1 MSDVIYGD
9 FEWDEGKE
17 RDHLRT
23 HGISFTE
30 ATTVFGDPFGVINRS
45 RKHALGETR
54 YVIIGMSNRNHLLL
68 VAYTVRGRTRIIS
81 ARKVEPRERRAYEEK
96 AEGKF

>member
-17 RDHLRT
+17 RDNLRT

-45 RKHALGETR
+45 
-54 YVIIGMSNRNHLLL
+54 
-68 VAYTVRGRTRIIS
+68 
-81 ARKVEPRERRAYEEK
+81 
-96 AEGKF
+96 